1 MAIAAVFATDKG
13 TLSSGRIPAMD
24 GDSGTCFEEEVPIM
38 WTTPSV
44 IPFSV
49 WRKIAM
55 ATWRPRK
62 DPIIWATIDIEA
74 ARLLEYLRQV
84 REATGQH
91 VTPMDLV
98 GRAAGKVIEALPG
111 LNGRVVLGS
120 FLPSPT
126 VDCFFVV
133 SLRTD
138 LVTGAEAAGTD
149 LSGTVVRRIDEK
161 PPWVIAKELADHV
174 ARIRH
179 NEDPQFKQSKA
190 MVKGL
195 PPLLLRPV
203 MDALGFV
210 TESLQLPI
218 PYLGLE
224 ARPYGSVLVSN
235 VGTYGLDTAVA
246 PWPTFCHVPLGIMIG
261 AVTDKV
267 LALGGQPVVRPALPL
282 SIGIDHRFVDGY
294 QGATMAGIFRA
305 YLADPAA
312 FDPVPRPIPPRREQP
327 APVRVNGKRPAAA
340 RTGTRAKAQQR
351 A

>member
-1 MAIAAVFATDKG
+1 
-13 TLSSGRIPAMD
+13 
-24 GDSGTCFEEEVPIM
+24 M

-62 DPIIWATIDIEA
+62 DPIIWATIDIDA

-98 GRAAGKVIEALPG
+98 GRAAGKAIEALPG
-111 LNGRVVLGS
+111 LNGRVVLGG

-138 LVTGAEAAGTD
+138 LISGAAAAGTD

-174 ARIRH
+174 GRIRH
-179 NEDPQFKQSKA
+179 DEDPQFKKSKA
-190 MVKGL
+190 LVKGL

-203 MDALGFV
+203 MDAMGFT

-218 PYLGLE
+218 PFLGLE
-224 ARPYGSVLVSN
+224 ARPYGSILVSN
-235 VGTYGLDTAVA
+235 VGTYGLDTAAA

-261 AVTDKV
+261 AVKDKV
-267 LALGGQPVVRPALPL
+267 LALGGQPVVRPVLPL
-282 SIGIDHRFVDGY
+282 SIGLDHRFVDGY
-294 QGATMAGIFRA
+294 QAATMAGIFRA

-312 FDPVPRPIPPRREQP
+312 FDPVPRTIPTRTGRT
-327 APVRVNGKRPAAA
+327 AAVRSNGQRSAAA
-340 RTGTRAKAQQR
+340 RPSKAKAQR
-351 A
+351 HA

>member
-1 MAIAAVFATDKG
+1 
-13 TLSSGRIPAMD
+13 
-24 GDSGTCFEEEVPIM
+24 M

-62 DPIIWATIDIEA
+62 DPVIWATMDIEA
-74 ARLLEYLRQV
+74 VRLLEYLRQV

-111 LNGRVVLGS
+111 LNGRVVFGG

-138 LVTGAEAAGTD
+138 LITGAEAAGTD
-149 LSGTVVRRIDEK
+149 LSGTVVRRINEK
-161 PPWVIAKELADHV
+161 PPWAIAKELADHV
-174 ARIRH
+174 GRIRH
-179 NEDPQFKQSKA
+179 DEDPQFKQSKA

-203 MDALGFV
+203 MDAMGFI

-218 PYLGLE
+218 PFLGLE
-224 ARPYGSVLVSN
+224 ARPYGSILVSN
-235 VGTYGLDTAVA
+235 VGTYGLDTAAA

-261 AVTDKV
+261 AVKDKV
-267 LALGGQPVVRPALPL
+267 LALGGQPVVRPVLPL
-282 SIGIDHRFVDGY
+282 SIGLDHRFVDGY
-294 QGATMAGIFRA
+294 QAATMAGIFRA

-312 FDPVPRPIPPRREQP
+312 FDPVPTTSSPRTGQR
-327 APVRVNGKRPAAA
+327 ASARLNGTRPATTPS
-340 RTGTRAKAQQR
+340 RSKAKAQRR